1 MQFSKLRLSGF
12 KTFVDPTELSIEPGM
27 TGVVGPNGC
36 GKSNLVEALRW
47 AMGETSA
54 KRMRGGEMD
63 DVIFAGTQSRPARNI
78 AEVTLLLDNTTR
90 RAPGPFAEN
99 DELEVTRRIER
110 GSGSG
115 YRVNAREV
123 RARDVQL
130 LFADA
135 ASGAHSAAMVGQ
147 GRVAAV
153 INAKP
158 AERRAILEEAAGIAG
173 LHARRHEAELRL
185 KAAEANLARL
195 DDVIVTMAAQLDAL
209 RKQAK
214 QAQRYRRVAEQV
226 RRFEAIALHRRWQV
240 SSEAL
245 DAAQAKLDAAERGVA
260 DRTQTALAA
269 ERERE
274 NVAEALPGLRH
285 AEAAA
290 GAELHRLTLAMR
302 ALDEEERRVAAAR
315 QSAQERLTQ
324 LGSDRVREEE
334 LAADA
339 AAATDKLGAER
350 DELAAAQA
358 READAPAE
366 AAAALADISRE
377 VAALETELTRLTRV
391 LAEQE
396 ARRAAL
402 TRQIAEA
409 TSRRD
414 RLSAAQADNERQREA
429 LDAEA
434 ASVPPRADAEQALAE
449 ANRRVETSHAAVDA
463 AAAALRTAEEQASA
477 ARQVLQAAQAK
488 RTKIEAEIQALTELL
503 AAVAGKNAV
512 PVLDSVTVEPGYE
525 AALGAALGDD
535 LTAPIESGASV
546 HWHELAAYAYDL
558 ALPGDAQPLA
568 RLVAAPPVLARRLTQ
583 IGVVADAAEA
593 ERLQSELRPGQR
605 LVTRDGGCWRWDGLR
620 RASGTPS
627 AAAQRLRQ
635 RNRLADLAQE
645 KEKLDGEIA
654 SLDAEFNR
662 LHAAATQAG
671 ETERAGRDAMRD
683 ALAALAAAQKYDAQ
697 CREAEAAV
705 QTRRAALDQNA
716 ARIAAD
722 LTDATARETEARTG
736 LEELPDPNR
745 HHEAIAAVRGTL
757 GTQRTAEADARARH
771 DRLERDAAQRRERL
785 AAIARDIESW
795 HGRAEAARRQQE
807 RIAERETVLSSEL
820 EQLTKRPAEIAAERD
835 RLAETIAASTARHR
849 DAGDALALGERNLKQ
864 AETVAKEAEAALAGA
879 REERV
884 RGEAD
889 RDHARAQRGEVE
901 ARIAER
907 LECAPGEILDS
918 ANIDDREELPD
929 LAEAE
934 NRLERLIRERDN
946 MGPVNLVAESEAA
959 EIEGRYDGLARERED
974 LTAAIGRLRH
984 GISALNREGRER
996 MAAAFATVNEHFG
1009 KLFSRLFGGGK
1020 AFLRLESVAPEPAPG
1035 EEGAPA
1041 AAGGEASVDPLDAG
1055 LEILASPPGK
1065 KLQAMS
1071 LLSGGEQALTAL
1083 ALIFA
1088 VFLTNPAPI
1097 CVLDE
1102 VDAPLDDANVDRFC
1116 DLVAEIAEQA
1126 ETRFL
1131 IITHHR
1137 LTMARMDRL
1146 YGVTMA
1152 EQGVSQLVSV
1162 DLQRAEELR
1171 QTA

>member
-1 MQFSKLRLSGF
+1 MDRHGQGQDGLSRLPDQRRGAESGRRGALRPARSVFRLHRIFLRHAGALADRERSHDGPERHRAARRHGRRDLRPVLRRRQDPGCDRGAGDPRQGRLRRRRDADLFHHRAQRPQHPAGRRSSARRFRQGAERGVAQKLTGSTVQFSKLRLSGF

-158 AERRAILEEAAGIAG
+158 AERRAILAEAAGIAG

-214 QAQRYRRVAEQV
+214 QAQRYRRVAEQI
-226 RRFEAIALHRRWQV
+226 RRFEAIALHRRWQA

-260 DRTQTALAA
+260 DRTQTALAG

-434 ASVPPRADAEQALAE
+434 ASVPPRAD
-449 ANRRVETSHAAVDA
+449 
-463 AAAALRTAEEQASA
+463 
-477 ARQVLQAAQAK
+477 
-488 RTKIEAEIQALTELL
+488 
-503 AAVAGKNAV
+503 
-512 PVLDSVTVEPGYE
+512 
-525 AALGAALGDD
+525 
-535 LTAPIESGASV
+535 
-546 HWHELAAYAYDL
+546 
-558 ALPGDAQPLA
+558 
-568 RLVAAPPVLARRLTQ
+568 
-583 IGVVADAAEA
+583 
-593 ERLQSELRPGQR
+593 
-605 LVTRDGGCWRWDGLR
+605 
-620 RASGTPS
+620 
-627 AAAQRLRQ
+627 
-635 RNRLADLAQE
+635 
-645 KEKLDGEIA
+645 
-654 SLDAEFNR
+654 
-662 LHAAATQAG
+662 
-671 ETERAGRDAMRD
+671 
-683 ALAALAAAQKYDAQ
+683 
-697 CREAEAAV
+697 
-705 QTRRAALDQNA
+705 
-716 ARIAAD
+716 
-722 LTDATARETEARTG
+722 
-736 LEELPDPNR
+736 
-745 HHEAIAAVRGTL
+745 
-757 GTQRTAEADARARH
+757 
-771 DRLERDAAQRRERL
+771 
-785 AAIARDIESW
+785 
-795 HGRAEAARRQQE
+795 
-807 RIAERETVLSSEL
+807 
-820 EQLTKRPAEIAAERD
+820 
-835 RLAETIAASTARHR
+835 
-849 DAGDALALGERNLKQ
+849 
-864 AETVAKEAEAALAGA
+864 
-879 REERV
+879 
-884 RGEAD
+884 
-889 RDHARAQRGEVE
+889 
-901 ARIAER
+901 
-907 LECAPGEILDS
+907 
-918 ANIDDREELPD
+918 
-929 LAEAE
+929 
-934 NRLERLIRERDN
+934 
-946 MGPVNLVAESEAA
+946 
-959 EIEGRYDGLARERED
+959 
-974 LTAAIGRLRH
+974 
-984 GISALNREGRER
+984 
-996 MAAAFATVNEHFG
+996 
-1009 KLFSRLFGGGK
+1009 
-1020 AFLRLESVAPEPAPG
+1020 
-1035 EEGAPA
+1035 
-1041 AAGGEASVDPLDAG
+1041 
-1055 LEILASPPGK
+1055 
-1065 KLQAMS
+1065 
-1071 LLSGGEQALTAL
+1071 
-1083 ALIFA
+1083 
-1088 VFLTNPAPI
+1088 
-1097 CVLDE
+1097 
-1102 VDAPLDDANVDRFC
+1102 
-1116 DLVAEIAEQA
+1116 
-1126 ETRFL
+1126 
-1131 IITHHR
+1131 
-1137 LTMARMDRL
+1137 
-1146 YGVTMA
+1146 
-1152 EQGVSQLVSV
+1152 
-1162 DLQRAEELR
+1162 
-1171 QTA
+1171 